1 MSELTL
7 ALAAVILPLVFVCI
21 RGTRRAAQRGAEKR
35 QPAVGRREALRN
47 KQFWSISAPFALAIS
62 AQVGMMVYQVAYLL
76 PLLGVAGTSAALVCT
91 SVSAA
96 GGRLVMSIVL
106 DHLDQRPIAAATFA
120 SQVAALS
127 LMIAMPASPPA
138 LYLGSIPLGLEL
150 S

>member
-1 MSELTL
+1 
-7 ALAAVILPLVFVCI
+7 
-21 RGTRRAAQRGAEKR
+21 
-35 QPAVGRREALRN
+35 
-47 KQFWSISAPFALAIS
+47 
-62 AQVGMMVYQVAYLL
+62 MMVYQVAYLL